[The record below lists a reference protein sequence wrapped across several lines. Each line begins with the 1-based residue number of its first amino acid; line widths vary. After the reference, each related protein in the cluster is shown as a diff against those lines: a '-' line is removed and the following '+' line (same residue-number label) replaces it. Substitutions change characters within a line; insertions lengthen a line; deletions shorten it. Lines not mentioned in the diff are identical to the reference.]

1 MTSADII
8 ANLWSSGNQSLWV
21 RAKVQSGQ
29 CLAQN
34 QKDIVLDTQ
43 DPCEKKTGMM
53 VCAYN
58 YSAGKEATGGSLGY
72 FLARQPSLIN
82 KPRCCLKTTR
92 KVPEEWQLGL
102 SSVPHTR
109 VHVNMDN
116 PHRKVGYS
124 EALQWTGGHSFYS
137 HAHILSSAC
146 ELAFPP
152 YVVVLN
158 TERLNC
164 SGIID
169 WPHLWLH

>member
-109 VHVNMDN
+109 VHVNMDS
-116 PHRKVGYS
+116 PHKTVKRYS
-124 EALQWTGGHSFYS
+124 GQGVIPFIVTPTYWVLLVNWLS
-137 HAHILSSAC
+137 HLMLLS
-146 ELAFPP
+146 
-152 YVVVLN
+152 
-158 TERLNC
+158 
-164 SGIID
+164 
-169 WPHLWLH
+169 

>member
-72 FLARQPSLIN
+72 FLARQPSLI
-82 KPRCCLKTTR
+82 CCLKTTR

-109 VHVNMDN
+109 VHVNMDS
-116 PHRKVGYS
+116 PHKTVKRYS
-124 EALQWTGGHSFYS
+124 GQEVIPFIVTPTYWVLLVNWLS
-137 HAHILSSAC
+137 HLMLLS
-146 ELAFPP
+146 
-152 YVVVLN
+152 
-158 TERLNC
+158 
-164 SGIID
+164 
-169 WPHLWLH
+169 

>member
-109 VHVNMDN
+109 VHVNMDS
-116 PHRKVGYS
+116 PHKTVKCYS
-124 EALQWTGGHSFYS
+124 GQEVIPFIVTPTYWVLLVNWLS
-137 HAHILSSAC
+137 HLMLLS
-146 ELAFPP
+146 
-152 YVVVLN
+152 
-158 TERLNC
+158 
-164 SGIID
+164 
-169 WPHLWLH
+169 